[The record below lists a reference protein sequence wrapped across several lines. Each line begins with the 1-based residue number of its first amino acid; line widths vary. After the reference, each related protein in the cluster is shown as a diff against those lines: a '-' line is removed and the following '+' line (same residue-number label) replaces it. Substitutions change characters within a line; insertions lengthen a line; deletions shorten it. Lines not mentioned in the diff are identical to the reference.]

1 MAILAE
7 EIVEEW
13 LNRQGY
19 FTIRGIKLGVHEID
33 LLAIRI
39 DEQRIDCRH
48 IEVTASI
55 HPVSYLTDVPKAIQK
70 ETGRKPKSTKERTE
84 VELRKGIQEW
94 VDKKFNLKPKNQL
107 RNKLYPGDW
116 SFELAVHEIR
126 HPEELDLLIE
136 AGIRLHH
143 LRDIVNELKTEKTI
157 ISSASGASLVDL
169 VLLDIDGMMGRT
181 YIEKLKSKVSN
192 DIG

>member
-19 FTIRGIKLGVHEID
+19 FTIRGVKLGVQEID

-39 DEQRIDCRH
+39 GEGGVDCRH

-55 HPVSYLTDVPKAIQK
+55 RPISYITDVPKAIQK

-84 VELRKGIQEW
+84 EELRVGIQEW
-94 VDKKFNLKPKNQL
+94 IEKKFNLKSKSQL

-116 SFELAVHEIR
+116 SFELVVHEIR
-126 HPEELDLLIE
+126 HPEELALIQE
-136 AGIRLHH
+136 AGIKVIY
-143 LRDIVNELKTEKTI
+143 LRDIVNALASKNTI
-157 ISSASGASLVDL
+157 IESASGASLVDL
-169 VLLDIDGMMGRT
+169 VLLGIDD
-181 YIEKLKSKVSN
+181 E
-192 DIG
+192 